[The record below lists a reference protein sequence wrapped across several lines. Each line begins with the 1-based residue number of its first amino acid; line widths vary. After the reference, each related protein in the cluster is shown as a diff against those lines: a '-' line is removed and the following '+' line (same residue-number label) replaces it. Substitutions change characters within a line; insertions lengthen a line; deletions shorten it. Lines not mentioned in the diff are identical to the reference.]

1 MCLMLCFVIRH
12 VSWHVLGMF
21 AAELEIQTFI
31 GGGDVPQGTQLRT
44 FNKVRHT
51 NFHATRSS
59 ALHGSG
65 SETRSDVVIDV

>member
-1 MCLMLCFVIRH
+1 MF
-12 VSWHVLGMF
+12 LGMF
-21 AAELEIQTFI
+21 AAELEIQTFT

-51 NFHATRSS
+51 NFHATR

-65 SETRSDVVIDV
+65 SKTRSDVVIDV